1 MLLVAPGFSAYG
13 SVVGM
18 LAVLAWRIREGR
30 TAVTLKKILIPPMGM
45 ATGLSMFL
53 LPAFRVP
60 LLWAI
65 ASFALGA
72 ILLAWPLLATSRL
85 ERVGDAI
92 MMKRSSAFLL
102 VILVLAVVRF
112 AARSYLDTVLSIEQT
127 GALFFLLAFGMI
139 LRWRMSMFLAYRNLT
154 TSR

>member
-1 MLLVAPGFSAYG
+1 MGNS
-13 SVVGM
+13 
-18 LAVLAWRIREGR
+18 
-30 TAVTLKKILIPPMGM
+30 ILC
-45 ATGLSMFL
+45 A
-53 LPAFRVP
+53 
-60 LLWAI
+60 
-65 ASFALGA
+65 GA